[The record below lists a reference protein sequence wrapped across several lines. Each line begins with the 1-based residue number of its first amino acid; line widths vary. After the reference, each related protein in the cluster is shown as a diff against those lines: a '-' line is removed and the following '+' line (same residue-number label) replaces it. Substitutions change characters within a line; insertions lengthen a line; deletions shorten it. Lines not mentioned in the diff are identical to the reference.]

1 MYFFKYPTCRLRIG
15 GVAGATER
23 TDGVV
28 DHLIQTCMFLQ
39 KATTPPYPECSGS
52 AAPPIRK
59 RQDGYF
65 NITYNL

>member
-28 DHLIQTCMFLQ
+28 DHLMTRPNKSLQ
-39 KATTPPYPECSGS
+39 IFRLILG
-52 AAPPIRK
+52 
-59 RQDGYF
+59 
-65 NITYNL
+65 